1 MTQEQRDTLVVTLGS
16 LWCGFI
22 CAYGIITVGAN
33 WIFAVGLL
41 MGALLFTTGMWE
53 IIFHWTKKED

>member
-1 MTQEQRDTLVVTLGS
+1 MTQEQRETLVVTLGS

-41 MGALLFTTGMWE
+41 MGALLFITGMWE
-53 IIFHWTKKED
+53 IIYQKKKED